1 MRGRGLTRPRI
12 MSTATIPPISA
23 VRARSMPHRRA
34 TLLALLPAIAGCYV
48 YAPAA
53 RPLAGGDHVRLF
65 LNDRGRAELT
75 AVVGPGVRSLS
86 GEVDAATDSQ
96 VTMSVKE
103 SASIRG
109 DVSEWNG
116 ERVTIGTALLDSTKI
131 QRFSV
136 ARSAAAAAGGA
147 AFVALVRSAFSGGS
161 NGGSSPG
168 SGPPSR

>member
-1 MRGRGLTRPRI
+1 
-12 MSTATIPPISA
+12 
-23 VRARSMPHRRA
+23 MPSSR
-34 TLLALLPAIAGCYV
+34 TALLVLLPVIAGCYV
-48 YAPAA
+48 YAPAV
-53 RPLAGGDHVRLF
+53 RPLAGGDQVRLF

-96 VTMSVKE
+96 VTVRVKE

-109 DVSEWNG
+109 DISEWNG
-116 ERVTIGTALLDSTKI
+116 ERVTLGTALLDSTRI

-147 AFVALVRSAFSGGS
+147 VFVALVRAAFSGGS
-161 NGGSSPG
+161 NGGSPPG